1 MLIQKL
7 LIVAALWLC
16 TGFAY
21 AQEDD
26 GTLSTGVGNFE
37 FTSEILLTPLDQDLN
52 VRSEATGILSIKGQA
67 ISVFKVDSET
77 VYLRILNYA
86 PKALNDFIHKNR
98 ETAMDQWEWG
108 SYQADAASAKF
119 LLYNWG
125 STRDKYTK
133 FVLDGN
139 FYTVLGEY
147 QALFGVDKAAFEAS
161 AQAKVLRKTSVEVG
175 AAVLPFKWRFQ
186 EGQKDFSGE
195 TNLAVMLGIKLPHYE
210 QKKWHT
216 SLMIGYSV
224 GEADLDSISVNKN
237 FADLRDRDDFLTH
250 TFTAGVMLEY
260 DRVQAGV
267 FMGWDHLQRTA
278 QEQFNWDYQGRPWL
292 SLAFGYSIFTRESQ
306 EKKSTDQKE
315 GKSDFNKRF
324 F

>member
-1 MLIQKL
+1 MNIQKR
-7 LIVAALWLC
+7 LILAALWLC
-16 TGFAY
+16 TGFAH

-26 GTLSTGVGNFE
+26 VTSSPEVGNFE
-37 FTSEILLTPLDQDLN
+37 FTSEVLLTPLDQDLS
-52 VRSEATGILSIKGQA
+52 VRSGANDILSKKGQA
-67 ISVFKVDSET
+67 ISVFKVEDET

-86 PKALNDFIHKNR
+86 PKALNNFIHKNR
-98 ETAMDQWEWG
+98 ETALDQWVWG
-108 SYQADAASAKF
+108 SYRADAASAKF
-119 LLYNWG
+119 LLYNWDG
-125 STRDKYTK
+125 TREQYAQ

-139 FYTVLGEY
+139 FYTDLGEY
-147 QALFGVDKAAFEAS
+147 QALFGVDKAAFVAS
-161 AQAKVLRKTSVEVG
+161 TQAKVLQKTSVEVG

-210 QKKWHT
+210 QKTWHT

-237 FADLRDRDDFLTH
+237 FAELRDRDDFLTH

-278 QEQFNWDYQGRPWL
+278 QDQFNWDYQGRPWL
-292 SLAFGYSIFTRESQ
+292 SLAFGYSIFTQESQ
-306 EKKSTDQKE
+306 EKKSTEQKE